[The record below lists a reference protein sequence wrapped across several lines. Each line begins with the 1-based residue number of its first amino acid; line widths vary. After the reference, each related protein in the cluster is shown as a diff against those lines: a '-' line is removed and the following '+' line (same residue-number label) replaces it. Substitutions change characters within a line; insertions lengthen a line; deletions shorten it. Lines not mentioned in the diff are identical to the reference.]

1 MSAAE
6 KIKNFFKK
14 KKTEA
19 KFKVSWIIL
28 IHFLFSICKEIYK
41 FLISLQ
47 LAGPGRRLDASD
59 AAPSTSKPKSNSGA
73 YIAPQ
78 RKELTSEAR

>member
-19 KFKVSWIIL
+19 KFKVSDWL
-28 IHFLFSICKEIYK
+28 AFPRTASFSIE
-41 FLISLQ
+41 LIRNDFQ
-47 LAGPGRRLDASD
+47 LAGPGRRLDSSE
-59 AAPSTSKPKSNSGA
+59 AAPSTSKSTKAQSDVFVPPK
-73 YIAPQ
+73 